1 MHIYYEMFEDLD
13 PKEYALWVYETCGTA
28 PEDYAEMNTET
39 REVRVCTTSCF
50 GDTDHTYT
58 YEEFLEKFW
67 ENPYS
72 WPEKRFNLLINDVE
86 EMNEK

>member
-1 MHIYYEMFEDLD
+1 MNIYYDMYDDLSD
-13 PKEYALWVYETCGTA
+13 EEFNFWVCDTYGTVPQDFA
-28 PEDYAEMNTET
+28 AMNTEVQT
-39 REVRVCTTSCF
+39 VRVCTTSCF

-58 YEEFLEKFW
+58 FGEFLEKFW

-72 WPEKRFNLLINDVE
+72 WPEERLNLLINDVK